1 MRNVIAVLA
10 GLLVAG
16 QVWAQSVSDDIQ
28 GVISAQVEAFQ
39 VDDYATAFTYASP
52 NIKRIFG
59 SAERFGQMVAN
70 GYPMVHRP
78 SSVDFARLEERAG
91 RQYQSVIFRDQA
103 GGLHLLEYE
112 MVPGN
117 DGWVINGVSIK
128 RPGAIGA

>member
-1 MRNVIAVLA
+1 MILTTLMALVL
-10 GLLVAG
+10 AG
-16 QVWAQSVSDDIQ
+16 QVWAQSVADDIQ

-39 VDDYATAFTYASP
+39 ADDYATAFTYASP

-59 SAERFGQMVAN
+59 SPERFGQMVAN

-91 RQYQSVIFRDQA
+91 RQYQSVLFKDQA

-112 MVPGN
+112 MVPGAS
-117 DGWVINGVSIK
+117 GWVINGVSIK